1 MCSIMKIMKMLFRY
15 FWILLL
21 LTGIGR
27 GQINILKDLTPAPFP
42 KGTEFSSIA
51 VSRFGDIYLLENKR
65 HEIYR
70 LKDDGK
76 VLNVNGG
83 YGWGEGQFDTPV
95 DISIASGLDLI
106 VADYNNHRI
115 VRFDREL
122 NYITSYP
129 DPNSDYQLSFPRSVI
144 LSGLGEI
151 FILEDENSEIVRLN
165 VRQNDI
171 TAFAGIE
178 YGRYSL
184 MEPQLIRMTKSGLI
198 TVLERS
204 GKLLQFDRYGTPL
217 IQMSAPIES
226 EALSM
231 VLIDDDI
238 LLMFAEEPYLLYRSK
253 SLEEWFPP
261 VISGLDVPRKFIA
274 GTYKNEQLYLLDSSG
289 RILICSVDKS
299 VH

>member
-1 MCSIMKIMKMLFRY
+1 MKTLFRY
-15 FWILLL
+15 FWIFLLS
-21 LTGIGR
+21 TGISR
-27 GQINILKDLTPAPFP
+27 GQINILKDLTPAPLP
-42 KGTEFSSIA
+42 KGAEFSSIA

-76 VLNVNGG
+76 ILNVNGG

-115 VRFDREL
+115 VRFDRDL

-165 VRQNDI
+165 IRQNDI
-171 TAFAGIE
+171 TVFAGIE

-184 MEPQLIRMTKSGLI
+184 VEPQLIRMAKSGLI
-198 TVLERS
+198 TVLEKS
-204 GKLLQFDRYGTPL
+204 GKLLQFDRYGAPM
-217 IQMSAPIES
+217 IQLSASIES
-226 EALSM
+226 EVLSM
-231 VLIDDDI
+231 VLINDDVLI
-238 LLMFAEEPYLLYRSK
+238 TLAKEQYLLYYSK
-253 SLEEWFPP
+253 SLDEWFSP
-261 VISGLDVPRKFIA
+261 VISGLDVPRQFIA
-274 GTYKNEQLYLLDSSG
+274 GTYKNDQLYLLHSSG
-289 RILICSVDKS
+289 RILICAVDKS
-299 VH
+299 VR

>member
-1 MCSIMKIMKMLFRY
+1 MKTLFRY
-15 FWILLL
+15 FWIFLLS
-21 LTGIGR
+21 TGISR
-27 GQINILKDLTPAPFP
+27 GQINILKDLTPAPLP
-42 KGTEFSSIA
+42 KGAEFSSIA

-76 VLNVNGG
+76 ILNVNGG

-115 VRFDREL
+115 VRFDRDL

-144 LSGLGEI
+144 LSVLGEI

-165 VRQNDI
+165 IRQNDI
-171 TAFAGIE
+171 TVFAGIE

-198 TVLERS
+198 TVLEKS
-204 GKLLQFDRYGTPL
+204 GKLLQFDRYGAPM
-217 IQMSAPIES
+217 IQLSASIES
-226 EALSM
+226 EVLSM
-231 VLIDDDI
+231 VLINDDVLI
-238 LLMFAEEPYLLYRSK
+238 TLAKEQYLLYYSK
-253 SLEEWFPP
+253 SLDEWFSP
-261 VISGLDVPRKFIA
+261 VISGLDVPRQFIA
-274 GTYKNEQLYLLDSSG
+274 GTYKNDQLYLLHSSG
-289 RILICSVDKS
+289 RILICAVDKS
-299 VH
+299 VR

>member
-1 MCSIMKIMKMLFRY
+1 MKTMKTFFRY
-15 FWILLL
+15 FWIFLL

-27 GQINILKDLTPAPFP
+27 GQINILKDLTPAQLP
-42 KGTEFSSIA
+42 KGAEFSSIA

-76 VLNVNGG
+76 ILNVNGG
-83 YGWGEGQFDTPV
+83 YGWSEGQFDTPV
-95 DISIASGLDLI
+95 DISIESGLDLI
-106 VADYNNHRI
+106 VADYNNHRV

-129 DPNSDYQLSFPRSVI
+129 DPNCDYQLSFPRSVI

-171 TAFAGIE
+171 TVFAGIE
-178 YGRYSL
+178 YGHYSL

-198 TVLERS
+198 TVLERC

-217 IQMSAPIES
+217 IQMSAPIKS
-226 EALSM
+226 EVLSM

-238 LLMFAEEPYLLYRSK
+238 LITLTKEQYLLYYSK
-253 SLEEWFPP
+253 SLEEWFSP
-261 VISGLDVPRKFIA
+261 VIGGLDVPRRFIA
-274 GTYKNEQLYLLDSSG
+274 GTYNNEQLYLLDSSG
-289 RILICSVDKS
+289 RILICSVDKL
-299 VH
+299 VR